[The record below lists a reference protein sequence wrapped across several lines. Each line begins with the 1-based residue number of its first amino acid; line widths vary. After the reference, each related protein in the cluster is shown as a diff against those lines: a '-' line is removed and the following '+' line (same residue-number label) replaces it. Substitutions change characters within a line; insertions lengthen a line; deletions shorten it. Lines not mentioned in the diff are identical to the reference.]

1 MAEHEIT
8 SPLPGVFYRRP
19 APDKDPYLKE
29 GDSVESGATIG
40 LIEVMKTFNEVE
52 SDVSGTLVKYLVEN
66 EESVE
71 SGQALA
77 TVETDD

>member
-19 APDKDPYLKE
+19 APDKDPYFKE
-29 GDSVESGATIG
+29 GDEVESGATIG
-40 LIEVMKTFNEVE
+40 LVEVMKTFNEVE

-77 TVETDD
+77 VVETET